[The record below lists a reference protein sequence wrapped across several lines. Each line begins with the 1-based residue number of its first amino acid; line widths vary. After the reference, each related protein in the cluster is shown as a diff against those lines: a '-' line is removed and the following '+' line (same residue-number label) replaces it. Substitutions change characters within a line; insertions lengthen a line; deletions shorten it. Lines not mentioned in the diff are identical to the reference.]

1 MKYQLEINQKNF
13 DVTIQSVSGNMAHV
27 LVNGQSYDVRI
38 GKSTGAPAAP
48 GATAAPAV
56 TAAPSVV
63 ADTGPAVSTPAPTP
77 APKPRPPAGPVE
89 GEPILAPIP
98 GLILDVK
105 VKVGDTVDAGQT
117 VAIMEAMK
125 MENSL
130 VSHVSGTVQD
140 VRVQKGSEVSTGDVI
155 MIVG

>member
-13 DVTIQSVSGNMAHV
+13 DVTIQGVAGNLAKV

-38 GKSTGAPAAP
+38 GRSAGEVVAPV
-48 GATAAPAV
+48 V
-56 TAAPSVV
+56 TAAPVL
-63 ADTGPAVSTPAPTP
+63 PAVAVISEPVASTPAPAP
-77 APKPRPPAGPVE
+77 ALKPEPGFQAGPVD

-105 VKVGDTVDAGQT
+105 VKTGEIVNAGQT

-140 VRVQKGSEVSTGDVI
+140 IRVQKGSEVSTGDVI

>member
-38 GKSTGAPAAP
+38 GKSVGEPAVP
-48 GATAAPAV
+48 VVTAAPAPSSV
-56 TAAPSVV
+56 VVETAPSVP
-63 ADTGPAVSTPAPTP
+63 TPAPAPTP
-77 APKPRPPAGPVE
+77 KPESGPTVGPVE

-105 VKVGDTVDAGQT
+105 VRVGDAVDAGQT
-117 VAIMEAMK
+117 VVIMEAMK

-130 VSHVSGTVQD
+130 VTHVSGTVRD
-140 VRVQKGSEVSTGDVI
+140 IRVQKGSEVSTGDVI

>member
-38 GKSTGAPAAP
+38 GKSTGAPATP
-48 GATAAPAV
+48 VVMAAPAV

-63 ADTGPAVSTPAPTP
+63 ADTVPAVSTPAPKP
-77 APKPRPPAGPVE
+77 EPRPPAGPVE

-105 VKVGDTVDAGQT
+105 VKVGNAVDAGQT
-117 VAIMEAMK
+117 VAIIEAMK

-140 VRVQKGSEVSTGDVI
+140 IRVQKGSEVSTGDVI

>member
-38 GKSTGAPAAP
+38 GKSVGGPAAP
-48 GATAAPAV
+48 VVAAAPAPSSV
-56 TAAPSVV
+56 VVETAPSVP
-63 ADTGPAVSTPAPTP
+63 TPAPAPTP
-77 APKPRPPAGPVE
+77 KPVPTVGPVE

-105 VKVGDTVDAGQT
+105 VKVGDAVDAGQT
-117 VAIMEAMK
+117 VVIMEAMK

-130 VSHVSGTVQD
+130 VTHLSGTVRD
-140 VRVQKGSEVSTGDVI
+140 FRVQKGSEVSTGDVI